1 MATQISRKTAELMA
15 KKLRAKLDALYA
27 DQESHPS
34 KQQGGN
40 NQVFRK
46 GGEFPDQ
53 YIPSLNVYGQRP
65 VPPPG
70 QYGDRSMESMVAS
83 PDPSTLYNPNINF
96 PSNTMYNG
104 DYSSSP
110 TNIVNRR
117 TNTPLAGPYTPNS
130 RREGRDLQ
138 SVIDMYGN
146 NAIQLNSNSKS
157 AFDYNSMAGIE
168 EPVQQNTQGFN
179 ADPRQGYGV
188 ENYSDP
194 NPTQDNYTGYA
205 GANAPGL
212 GAPQGYG
219 QGLNL
224 KSGVAPKGANGQ
236 SQYND
241 PNSQGGGNG
250 MDWAGIA
257 GGIASFAPGLY
268 NLANAF
274 RKPEVERPQD
284 YYNPQYNNAMS
295 LMRNRRFDVRPLLE
309 QNQMNQNTYN
319 RNIRNTASSRGE
331 LLSNMGGGY
340 ANRLRSDSAAYT
352 QKSQMDAGYR
362 GEEAQMRAQLGQQ
375 RAQTNMQV
383 GDWNARNR
391 AAQRNYGAAAAGN
404 IGDASSLLL
413 RNRNM
418 KSADA
423 MRTEAM
429 AAAFPYLKEWM
440 PGIEEMMKHLNTQ
453 KNGK

>member
-34 KQQGGN
+34 KQP
-40 NQVFRK
+40 NQMMTSQKFGK
-46 GGEFPDQ
+46 GGIIPMYGGPYGSSTVGSTPSRQALLNQYQYDPESEMPSSMINPNTIPDFDYTKGWNQ
-53 YIPSLNVYGQRP
+53 GNWEKGLLTQGSTAGKTANIPVSSIENWMTNPSAFAGSKNSMNRGIDQMMGINNPGNPGGLPQGHSSL
-65 VPPPG
+65 PG
-70 QYGDRSMESMVAS
+70 SGVLAKNPDGSSQYGPGPEHTKFGLFSG
-83 PDPSTLYNPNINF
+83 
-96 PSNTMYNG
+96 NG
-104 DYSSSP
+104 D
-110 TNIVNRR
+110 T
-117 TNTPLAGPYTPNS
+117 
-130 RREGRDLQ
+130 
-138 SVIDMYGN
+138 
-146 NAIQLNSNSKS
+146 
-157 AFDYNSMAGIE
+157 
-168 EPVQQNTQGFN
+168 
-179 ADPRQGYGV
+179 
-188 ENYSDP
+188 
-194 NPTQDNYTGYA
+194 
-205 GANAPGL
+205 
-212 GAPQGYG
+212 
-219 QGLNL
+219 
-224 KSGVAPKGANGQ
+224 
-236 SQYND
+236 
-241 PNSQGGGNG
+241 
-250 MDWAGIA
+250 DWAGIA
-257 GGIASFAPGLY
+257 GAVGSFAPGLY
-268 NLANAF
+268 NLYNAF
-274 RKPEVERPQD
+274 QKPEVENPKD

-319 RNIRNTASSRGE
+319 RNLRNTASSRGE

-440 PGIEEMMKHLNTQ
+440 PGLEETMKHLNTQ